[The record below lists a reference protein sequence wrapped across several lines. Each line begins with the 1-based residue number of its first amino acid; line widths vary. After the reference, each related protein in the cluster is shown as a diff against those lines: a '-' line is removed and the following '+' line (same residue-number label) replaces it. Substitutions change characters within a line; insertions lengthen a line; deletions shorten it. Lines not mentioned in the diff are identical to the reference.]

1 MNRSRQILLF
11 LGRSM
16 TLGLAVAFVVIWL
29 RPDWLS
35 RLGANTAN
43 APDPELSMLN
53 LIPDAVASAAPAV
66 VNIYTTRAINP
77 GNLRPLSRFRLRG
90 NSGADT
96 PPMVT
101 SLGSGVVI
109 DPAGFIATN
118 HHVVAASRDIKV
130 QLADGRVAQA
140 QTIGT
145 DTDTDLALLKIDLD
159 DLPSMPLGRSDQ
171 IRIGEIVLAIG
182 NPYGLS
188 QTVTQGIVSATGRT
202 ELGVTR
208 FENFIQTDAAINV
221 GNSGGALVNLRG
233 ELIGINTAVLGTDFS
248 TEGISFAIPSN
259 MVRGVVAELRTHGR
273 VRRGWLGVVP
283 KDLSNRRAAEL
294 GLPEMGGIELVDVFV
309 NSPAARIGLR
319 PGDVITHINEQPI
332 RFSRQALNLI
342 ASLEPGVNVK
352 VSGNRN
358 GKSFSAAVTLDERPR
373 SGS

>member
-1 MNRSRQILLF
+1 
-11 LGRSM
+11 M

-294 GLPEMGGIELVDVFV
+294 GLPEMGGIELVDVFA

-342 ASLEPGVNVK
+342 ASLEPGVSVE

>member
-1 MNRSRQILLF
+1 
-11 LGRSM
+11 M

-35 RLGANTAN
+35 RLGTSPPN
-43 APDPELSMLN
+43 APDPELSVFN
-53 LIPDAVASAAPAV
+53 LIPNAVASTAPAV

-342 ASLEPGVNVK
+342 ASLEPGVNVE
-352 VSGNRN
+352 VSGTRN

>member
-1 MNRSRQILLF
+1 
-11 LGRSM
+11 M

-43 APDPELSMLN
+43 PPDPELSMLN

-208 FENFIQTDAAINV
+208 FENFIQTGRGYQCRQFRWSPRQPAGRTNWHQYRSPWHRLQYR
-221 GNSGGALVNLRG
+221 GNQLRDPFKYGQGGC
-233 ELIGINTAVLGTDFS
+233 
-248 TEGISFAIPSN
+248 
-259 MVRGVVAELRTHGR
+259 
-273 VRRGWLGVVP
+273 
-283 KDLSNRRAAEL
+283 RRAQ
-294 GLPEMGGIELVDVFV
+294 
-309 NSPAARIGLR
+309 NSRSSSARLARCCPQR
-319 PGDVITHINEQPI
+319 PVQPQ
-332 RFSRQALNLI
+332 SC
-342 ASLEPGVNVK
+342 
-352 VSGNRN
+352 
-358 GKSFSAAVTLDERPR
+358 
-373 SGS
+373 

>member
-35 RLGANTAN
+35 RLGTS
-43 APDPELSMLN
+43 APDPELSVFN
-53 LIPDAVASAAPAV
+53 LIPDAVATTAPAV

-90 NSGADT
+90 NSAADT

-140 QTIGT
+140 QIIGT
-145 DTDTDLALLKIDLD
+145 DADTDLALLKIDLD

-208 FENFIQTDAAINV
+208 FENFIQTDAAINI

-233 ELIGINTAVLGTDFS
+233 ELIGINTAVLGADFS
-248 TEGISFAIPSN
+248 SEGISFAIPSN
-259 MVRGVVAELRTHGR
+259 MVRGVVTELRTHGR

-294 GLPEMGGIELVDVFV
+294 GLPQMGGIELVDVFV
-309 NSPAARIGLR
+309 NSPADRIGLR
-319 PGDVITHINEQPI
+319 PGDVITHINQQPI

-342 ASLEPGVNVK
+342 ASLEPGVNVE
-352 VSGNRN
+352 VSGIRN
-358 GKSFSAAVTLDERPR
+358 GQSFSAAVTLDERPR
-373 SGS
+373 SGG